1 MSVVHDST
9 QKQVM
14 NHLFIDKWDVSMQFG
29 QFSLT
34 PVKKEKQVPL
44 FISYVSSFQFKLN
57 KRCKLGCNRRV
68 IMNYRQLEEIDTGP
82 WLNIDAIYTAASDLG

>member
-1 MSVVHDST
+1 
-9 QKQVM
+9 
-14 NHLFIDKWDVSMQFG
+14 MQFG

-82 WLNIDAIYTAASDLG
+82 